1 MNVTVTEVKGLKE
14 LGDFL
19 KKLPQDMESKM
30 LRGALMSASKP
41 IMDKARENAREISER
56 NTSGYAVGILQEGI
70 VRARVKPNRTVHA
83 VRVDVKLR
91 WMRGRNPTTFTSRS
105 GRRIYKEYG
114 QNPYYGR
121 FLEFGTS
128 RSAAQPWLKP
138 AAEARHAQAN
148 HNMRRAL
155 TSQVTRYAK
164 KNGMRFEPGSS

>member
-1 MNVTVTEVKGLKE
+1 MDVSVTEIKGLKE

-19 KKLPQDMESKM
+19 KKLPDEMEAMM

-41 IMDKARENAREISER
+41 ILDKARENARAISER

-70 VRARVKPNRTVHA
+70 VRARVRPHRTVHA

-91 WMRGRNPTTFTSRS
+91 KVRGHPTTFVSRS
-105 GRRIYKEYG
+105 GLRIYKKYG
-114 QNPYYGR
+114 NDPFYGR

-138 AAEARHAQAN
+138 AAEARHGQAN
-148 HNMRRAL
+148 HNMRKAL
-155 TSQVTRYAK
+155 SAQVNRYCRQ
-164 KNGMRFEPGSS
+164 NGMTFEPGAL